1 MLTKKLECFS
11 YFQEDWFEPIFCKP
25 KLIPLKTVKMR
36 EIEKRRNEN
45 MERVKAIEVSFF
57 FEKHIIYLFTFFF
70 QTASTSEQ
78 KNPEVVPKEPKPEK
92 PRNPE
97 ELKKQNELN
106 KIDLWIA
113 DEDPARRK

>member
-1 MLTKKLECFS
+1 MNPDAPSVEEKLTVDECYVIS
-11 YFQEDWFEPIFCKP
+11 KEDWFEPIFCKP

-45 MERVKAIEVSFF
+45 MERVKAIE
-57 FEKHIIYLFTFFF
+57 
-70 QTASTSEQ
+70 TASTSEQ